1 MNNNHQIRVY
11 LKKAQCLLDVL
22 FDTSQGIT
30 HAIKN
35 KETIWGVTVHFMD
48 QDYDT
53 GDIIEMR
60 PFDLHE
66 PPNSIEELGPITH
79 YFLFNLFKD
88 TIKNI
93 YNGEITSYKQMN

>member
-35 KETIWGVTVHFMD
+35 KEIKAYTVIDDKIEGRMADYMTEGYIDKVTTTLIVKH
-48 QDYDT
+48 
-53 GDIIEMR
+53 R
-60 PFDLHE
+60 
-66 PPNSIEELGPITH
+66 
-79 YFLFNLFKD
+79 
-88 TIKNI
+88 
-93 YNGEITSYKQMN
+93 